1 MKRWEAWSFHILTL
15 IVTVSGIVYF
25 WMKYLLK
32 TDDPFSVINHPGQPA
47 MLKTH
52 ILAAPLF
59 ILAAGIMINSHI
71 VKKLQNKSA
80 RTNRLSGLILLF
92 SFALMVASGYL
103 LQAVSTPALT
113 LVLAGIHIGAG
124 ILFAGAYFTH
134 QAINFLLVKSRF
146 MQSGKKRLAA

>member
-1 MKRWEAWSFHILTL
+1 MRRWEASSFHILTL
-15 IVTVSGIVYF
+15 IVTVSGVVYF
-25 WMKYLLK
+25 WMKYQLK
-32 TDDPFSVINHPGQPA
+32 TDDPFSVINHPWQPA

-80 RTNRLSGLILLF
+80 RTNRVSGLILLL

-103 LQAVSTPALT
+103 LQAVSGPALT
-113 LVLAGIHIGAG
+113 PVLAGLHIAAG

-134 QAINFLLVKSRF
+134 QVINLLLVKTHV